1 LIPEIYQINKEALLN
16 YIKYIE
22 NLVLTINEN
31 IKNQQDVYLFGGHI
45 FSQFLIYMGLDITNI
60 KCILDN
66 DETKQDKRLYGTN
79 LIVSSP
85 KILEGVKNPKIILCV
100 ATYKKEIES
109 DILTNINKDA
119 IFIHE
124 DCGNFI

>member
-1 LIPEIYQINKEALLN
+1 MITINHDCEGPLPGGFFSKLLIVLDWIHNSIYQKEKVKVNWTCLDKLDH
-16 YIKYIE
+16 
-22 NLVLTINEN
+22 N
-31 IKNQQDVYLFGGHI
+31 IWDYLFEDP
-45 FSQFLIYMGLDITNI
+45 Q
-60 KCILDN
+60 LDN